1 MRRRKASARCSFV
14 TRGETGPPPKALPPN
29 RDNPPGL
36 KTFTPEAKTSIIR
49 MRPRGIRPSCAK
61 FLRRKPARVNST
73 MTPANRASTSTD
85 TIAES
90 MAMSPAGCGLPPLW
104 YSRYFTRRRADCH
117 IPAALCLTT
126 RDGMNH
132 QDFVLCSGN
141 FLDAFPGGDVERLR
155 TSLRFVFRDDPVD
168 FVHVGGRGIIFEKG
182 GVALGRKRHD
192 LGIHIWSPA
201 GLTFWLPVGGSRW
214 VGNVPKR
221 HIAPLYKDV
230 KTAFA
235 GVGEN
240 NSLLLVLGKFLNPE
254 HRVSQVCISCS

>member
-1 MRRRKASARCSFV
+1 
-14 TRGETGPPPKALPPN
+14 
-29 RDNPPGL
+29 
-36 KTFTPEAKTSIIR
+36 
-49 MRPRGIRPSCAK
+49 
-61 FLRRKPARVNST
+61 
-73 MTPANRASTSTD
+73 
-85 TIAES
+85 
-90 MAMSPAGCGLPPLW
+90 
-104 YSRYFTRRRADCH
+104 
-117 IPAALCLTT
+117 
-126 RDGMNH
+126 MNH

-235 GVGEN
+235 CVGEN

-254 HRVSQVCISCS
+254 HGVSQVCISCSFNARRALQLRL